1 MRGREP
7 AGEVHLA
14 EHGWVA
20 MDPADV
26 GKVMRLETPEWL
38 KTTKH
43 PVVAPVNKALFG
55 GWEGNWMAF
64 NVAHDVALPGS
75 RGPCH
80 NLNVSSTMSLS
91 RALDA
96 REQHYSIALAQA
108 VISESKLELLCEDEH
123 TDAVVEL
130 IAEEAK
136 TGQDDAGWI
145 YAATLTHVQHV
156 SGRRTLTVKSPSDP
170 LQPD

>member
-1 MRGREP
+1 MKEIKAVIHANR
-7 AGEVHLA
+7 
-14 EHGWVA
+14 VA
-20 MDPADV
+20 AV
-26 GKVMRLETPEWL
+26 IQ
-38 KTTKH
+38 
-43 PVVAPVNKALFG
+43 ALIDRKFL
-55 GWEGNWMAF
+55 
-64 NVAHDVALPGS
+64 LPGS

-130 IAEEAK
+130 IADEAK
-136 TGQDDAGWI
+136 TGQDDAGWV

-156 SGRRTLTVKSPSDP
+156 SGRRMLKVKTATDP
-170 LQPD
+170 VQPNS

>member
-1 MRGREP
+1 MKEIKAVIHANR
-7 AGEVHLA
+7 
-14 EHGWVA
+14 VA
-20 MDPADV
+20 AV
-26 GKVMRLETPEWL
+26 IQ
-38 KTTKH
+38 
-43 PVVAPVNKALFG
+43 ALI
-55 GWEGNWMAF
+55 
-64 NVAHDVALPGS
+64 DRKLLLPGS

-156 SGRRTLTVKSPSDP
+156 SGRRALKVKSATDP
-170 LQPD
+170 LQPS

>member
-1 MRGREP
+1 MKEIKAVIHANRVSAVIQALIDRE
-7 AGEVHLA
+7 L
-14 EHGWVA
+14 
-20 MDPADV
+20 
-26 GKVMRLETPEWL
+26 LQ
-38 KTTKH
+38 
-43 PVVAPVNKALFG
+43 
-55 GWEGNWMAF
+55 
-64 NVAHDVALPGS
+64 PGA
-75 RGPCH
+75 RGPCR

-123 TDAVVEL
+123 TDAVVAL

-145 YAATLTHVQHV
+145 YAATLSHVQHV
-156 SGRRTLTVKSPSDP
+156 SGRRTVKSKSATDP
-170 LQPD
+170 QHPHR

>member
-1 MRGREP
+1 MKEIKAVIHANRVAAVIQALIDRE
-7 AGEVHLA
+7 L
-14 EHGWVA
+14 
-20 MDPADV
+20 
-26 GKVMRLETPEWL
+26 L
-38 KTTKH
+38 
-43 PVVAPVNKALFG
+43 
-55 GWEGNWMAF
+55 
-64 NVAHDVALPGS
+64 LPGG

-108 VISESKLELLCEDEH
+108 VISESKIELLCEDGH
-123 TDAVVEL
+123 IDAVVDL

-145 YAATLTHVQHV
+145 YAATLTHVKHV
-156 SGRRTLTVKSPSDP
+156 SGRRTIRATAPPPPSNA
-170 LQPD
+170 